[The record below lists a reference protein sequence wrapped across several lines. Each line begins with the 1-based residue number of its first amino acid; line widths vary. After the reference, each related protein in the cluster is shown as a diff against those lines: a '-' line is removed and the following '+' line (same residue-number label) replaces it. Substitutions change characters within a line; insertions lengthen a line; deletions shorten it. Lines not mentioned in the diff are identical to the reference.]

1 MKQIIFQASSTQ
13 RVTVESYSDGSWL
26 LSKEWRKQADD
37 DWIQGKGIHLP
48 VIDGQPTAIKLGR
61 ILLKGVGENG
71 TGDPYESSYQS

>member
-1 MKQIIFQASSTQ
+1 MKQIVFQASSTQ
-13 RVTVESYSDGSWL
+13 RVVAEPYLDGSWL

-48 VIDGQPTAIKLGR
+48 VIEGQPTAVKLGR

-71 TGDPYESSYQS
+71 TGDPNESSY

>member
-1 MKQIIFQASSTQ
+1 MKQIVFQASSTQ
-13 RVTVESYSDGSWL
+13 RVTVEQVDDGSCL

-48 VIDGQPTAIKLGR
+48 VIDGQPTAVKLGR

-71 TGDPYESSYQS
+71 TGDPNESSH